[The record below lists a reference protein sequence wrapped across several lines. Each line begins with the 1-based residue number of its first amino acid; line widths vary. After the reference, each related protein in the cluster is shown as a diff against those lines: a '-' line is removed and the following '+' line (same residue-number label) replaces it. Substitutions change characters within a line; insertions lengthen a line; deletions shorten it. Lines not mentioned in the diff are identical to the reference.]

1 MLNRLFGSDNE
12 PPDDV
17 DEYALIRSSPNRTK
31 IKSYDDP
38 VEPQYVKLNE
48 DLPPGTYQL
57 QIVNNGQ
64 FGELIW
70 KEQIGDDPANEA
82 LDRAARAE
90 QKAQQAEREAQQRS
104 EKQSTPRFEDPFD
117 HLAYRVVSAAVT
129 DEEIMS
135 RHGDEILAR
144 ALESAFTNGG
154 PSVDYQIDSEFQM
167 ALHEIR
173 SDPERA
179 SEYASLAG
187 DLASA
192 VGESFGEGVREGI
205 ASDSSAEAQNG
216 KDGGGL
222 ETSLEGLDVPDPST
236 NGESKTPSNGIDGG
250 PSTLNDL
257 GSAET
262 ESKNNHTESNSD
274 DEMSEQNDADGSE
287 DAQGGE
293 TSSENPSPDEVAEVI

>member
-1 MLNRLFGSDNE
+1 MLDRIFGWNDE
-12 PPDDV
+12 PPDDA

-90 QKAQQAEREAQQRS
+90 QKAKQAEREAQQRS
-104 EKQSTPRFEDPFD
+104 GKRTTPRFEDPFD
-117 HLAYRVVSAAVT
+117 HLAYKVVSAAVT

-187 DLASA
+187 NLASTL
-192 VGESFGEGVREGI
+192 GQSFGEGMREGI
-205 ASDSSAEAQNG
+205 ATDDSNESEHSG
-216 KDGGGL
+216 I
-222 ETSLEGLDVPDPST
+222 ETTLDSLDVPAPSE
-236 NGESKTPSNGIDGG
+236 NGESKVSGGVDSG
-250 PSTLNDL
+250 PSTLDDL
-257 GSAET
+257 HVE
-262 ESKNNHTESNSD
+262 ESD
-274 DEMSEQNDADGSE
+274 DKGNDSDDTQTMNEINSETTENNTDKQES
-287 DAQGGE
+287 
-293 TSSENPSPDEVAEVI
+293 TSENPSPDEIAEVI